1 MGASRDFGGA
11 MHEPPGRDE
20 SQSLPSWVSLLA
32 MPVWITSPEGTV
44 AYLNPRAE
52 SLLGLNLADCAGHA
66 CFLVIAGRTPEGA
79 PLCGPRCFVRR
90 SVEESREIEPIRV
103 SVPTPGGKRQEVKV
117 VVIALDDGRLVH
129 CVVDGARELRVRKF
143 IDRVAL
149 RSPETIQPEQT
160 DLSAELTQR
169 EREILSLLAEDATL
183 HEIAER
189 LGVSYA
195 TVRNHVQ
202 HILRKLG
209 VHSILEAVA
218 VFLLNA
224 D

>member
-1 MGASRDFGGA
+1 M
-11 MHEPPGRDE
+11 
-20 SQSLPSWVSLLA
+20 
-32 MPVWITSPEGTV
+32 
-44 AYLNPRAE
+44 
-52 SLLGLNLADCAGHA
+52 
-66 CFLVIAGRTPEGA
+66 
-79 PLCGPRCFVRR
+79 
-90 SVEESREIEPIRV
+90 
-103 SVPTPGGKRQEVKV
+103 
-117 VVIALDDGRLVH
+117 
-129 CVVDGARELRVRKF
+129 
-143 IDRVAL
+143 
-149 RSPETIQPEQT
+149 QPEQT

>member
-1 MGASRDFGGA
+1 MT
-11 MHEPPGRDE
+11 EPPGRDA
-20 SQSLPSWVSLLA
+20 SDILPGWIDLLA
-32 MPVWITSPEGTV
+32 IPIWITTPEGTV
-44 AYLNPRAE
+44 SFLNERAE
-52 SLLGLNLADCAGHA
+52 DLLGLTTLECAGHA

-79 PLCGPRCFVRR
+79 PLCCPRCIVRR
-90 SVEESREIEPIRV
+90 SVAERRELEPLRV
-103 SVPTPGGKRQEVKV
+103 SVPTRGGLRQEVKV

-129 CVVDGARELRVRKF
+129 CVVDGTREQRLRRF

-149 RSPETIQPEQT
+149 RTT
-160 DLSAELTQR
+160 DDNGGQQENQATGLTSR
-169 EREILSLLAEDATL
+169 EREIIILLAEDRTL

-189 LGVSYA
+189 LGVSYT

-202 HILRKLG
+202 HILNKLG

-218 VFLLNA
+218 VFLLNE

>member
-1 MGASRDFGGA
+1 
-11 MHEPPGRDE
+11 
-20 SQSLPSWVSLLA
+20 
-32 MPVWITSPEGTV
+32 MPVWITSPEGTI

-52 SLLGLNLADCAGHA
+52 SLLGLDIADCEGHA
-66 CFLVIAGRTPEGA
+66 CFLVIAGRSPEGA
-79 PLCGPRCFVRR
+79 PLCCPRCLVRR
-90 SVEESREIEPIRV
+90 SVAEFRELEPMRM

-129 CVVDGARELRVRKF
+129 CVVDGVREQRVRKF

-149 RSPETIQPEQT
+149 RSPDSTQPEQT

-183 HEIAER
+183 HEISGR
-189 LGVSYA
+189 LGVSYT

-218 VFLLNA
+218 VYLLNE

>member
-1 MGASRDFGGA
+1 ML
-11 MHEPPGRDE
+11 EPPGHDSVE
-20 SQSLPSWVSLLA
+20 SLPNWVSLLA

-52 SLLGLNLADCAGHA
+52 SLLGLDMADCTGHA
-66 CFLVIAGRTPEGA
+66 CFLVIAGRSPEGA
-79 PLCGPRCFVRR
+79 PLCCPRCLVRR
-90 SVEESREIEPIRV
+90 SAEEFREIEPIRM
-103 SVPTPGGKRQEVKV
+103 SVPTTGGKRQEVKV

-129 CVVDGARELRVRKF
+129 CVVDGVRELRVRKF

-149 RSPETIQPEQT
+149 RSPDGAQPEQVT
-160 DLSAELTQR
+160 IAVDLTSR
-169 EREILSLLAEDATL
+169 EREILTLLAEDATL
-183 HEIAER
+183 HEIAGR

-218 VFLLNA
+218 VFLLNE